1 MIKQHLIAWLVASLA
16 FACQPNESKEVAT
29 TRTGYPDIDNINQ
42 KLLDNPNDPTL
53 YAARAALYYDYDGF
67 DNAIKDLQ
75 KALSIDSTNVE
86 YLHLLADVYLDYFKS
101 RLALETMEKAAM
113 LHPENIL
120 TLLKLSEFQLILTQH
135 DAAMRTVDQILKKD
149 PQNAE
154 AYFMMGMT
162 FKEKKDTA
170 RAINSFQQAV
180 NFDSNLSD
188 GWLQLGQLFAAMN
201 KPIAKLYFEN
211 AVRVNPEN
219 VENQHAL
226 AFYLANTANDL
237 EAALEVYKKINTIDP
252 QYEEAYYNAGLIY
265 LDLNDIDKAFEQFDL
280 ALKVSPT
287 HIRSYFYRGVASEM
301 KGNLATAKADYEQAL
316 RMAPDYE
323 AARERLAQLPKK

>member
-1 MIKQHLIAWLVASLA
+1 MIKQRLITYLVVSLA

-162 FKEKKDTA
+162 FKEKK
-170 RAINSFQQAV
+170 RY
-180 NFDSNLSD
+180 
-188 GWLQLGQLFAAMN
+188 G
-201 KPIAKLYFEN
+201 K
-211 AVRVNPEN
+211 
-219 VENQHAL
+219 
-226 AFYLANTANDL
+226 
-237 EAALEVYKKINTIDP
+237 
-252 QYEEAYYNAGLIY
+252 
-265 LDLNDIDKAFEQFDL
+265 
-280 ALKVSPT
+280 
-287 HIRSYFYRGVASEM
+287 SY
-301 KGNLATAKADYEQAL
+301 
-316 RMAPDYE
+316 
-323 AARERLAQLPKK
+323 

>member
-1 MIKQHLIAWLVASLA
+1 M
-16 FACQPNESKEVAT
+16 
-29 TRTGYPDIDNINQ
+29 
-42 KLLDNPNDPTL
+42 
-53 YAARAALYYDYDGF
+53 
-67 DNAIKDLQ
+67 
-75 KALSIDSTNVE
+75 
-86 YLHLLADVYLDYFKS
+86 
-101 RLALETMEKAAM
+101 
-113 LHPENIL
+113 
-120 TLLKLSEFQLILTQH
+120 
-135 DAAMRTVDQILKKD
+135 
-149 PQNAE
+149 
-154 AYFMMGMT
+154 
-162 FKEKKDTA
+162 
-170 RAINSFQQAV
+170 
-180 NFDSNLSD
+180 SD

-211 AVRVNPEN
+211 AIRVNPEN